1 MIYVIAIAL
10 AATIIITIVSNI
22 QSNRK
27 MKAQIISNFGK
38 TPQENDVDFKS
49 IGRYAERM
57 NKDNLRIDNI
67 TWGDLDM
74 DRVFQRINSCQSSVG
89 EEYLYNTLQQPLFD
103 EVALLKREQLIDFFD
118 KHPEERVAA
127 QIALARL
134 GKSNYNGLTSLIFD
148 TDFKLLSNA
157 WIYKLFAVL
166 PLVAAIGFV
175 FSIPIGLAG
184 IFLSFIVNS
193 IVHYRTKKSINTELP
208 AIAYFTST
216 MQCCKKLL
224 KIETMKTLPVITGLK
239 TSFGIFKKVAS
250 KSPTAKSMPSGDI
263 SEAFAEA
270 LWVYFSITFLYE
282 IRHYNNFMRVVLDNN
297 DDFHTIYK
305 TIGEIELAIA
315 VLSFRKSLQAFVTPT
330 FSNENAM
337 DFEDIFHPLIQN
349 PVTNTHR
356 IANDSL
362 ITGSNASGKSTFI
375 KTLAINGI
383 LAQTIFTCTAAKF
396 ATRFSLVVTS
406 MAMRDNLQGGESYFI
421 VEIKSLKRILDLV
434 KEYPCTCYVDEIL
447 RGTNTV
453 ERVAASASVLSYL
466 QKQDCL
472 CIAASHDI
480 ELTQILDKYDNYNFC
495 EQVTDNDIT
504 FDYKLKKGPS
514 TSRNA
519 IKLLSVMGFDNEIV
533 MDAEANA
540 YSATNGKLE

>member
-1 MIYVIAIAL
+1 MA
-10 AATIIITIVSNI
+10 
-22 QSNRK
+22 K
-27 MKAQIISNFGK
+27 
-38 TPQENDVDFKS
+38 
-49 IGRYAERM
+49 
-57 NKDNLRIDNI
+57 
-67 TWGDLDM
+67 
-74 DRVFQRINSCQSSVG
+74 
-89 EEYLYNTLQQPLFD
+89 
-103 EVALLKREQLIDFFD
+103 
-118 KHPEERVAA
+118 
-127 QIALARL
+127 L

-148 TDFKLLSNA
+148 TNFKLLSNT
-157 WIYKLFAVL
+157 WVYKLLAVL

-193 IVHYRTKKSINTELP
+193 IVHYRTKKFINTELP

-224 KIETMKTLPVITGLK
+224 KIETMNTLPIMTGLK
-239 TSFGIFKKVAS
+239 TSFDIFKKVAS
-250 KSPTAKSMPSGDI
+250 KSPTAKSMPSGDM
-263 SEAFAEA
+263 SEAFAESI
-270 LWVYFSITFLYE
+270 WIYFSVTFLYE
-282 IRHYNNFMRVVLDNN
+282 IRHYNNFMKVVLDNN
-297 DDFHTIYK
+297 DDFHIIYK
-305 TIGEIELAIA
+305 TIGEIELAIS
-315 VLSFRKSLQAFVTPT
+315 VLSFRKSLPAFATPT
-330 FSNENAM
+330 FSNENAI

-540 YSATNGKLE
+540 YSATNGTLE